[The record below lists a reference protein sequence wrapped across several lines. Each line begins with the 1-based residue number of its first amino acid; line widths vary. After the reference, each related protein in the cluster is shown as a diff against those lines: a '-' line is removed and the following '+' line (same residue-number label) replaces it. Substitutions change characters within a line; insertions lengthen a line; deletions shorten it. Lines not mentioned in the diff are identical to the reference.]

1 MIPDSVTHIQ
11 SGAFYECTGLEKL
24 VIPAS
29 VTNIEAATF
38 ENCNNLTIYCYRG
51 SAAAEQ
57 AIKNNIKYVYID
69 AIPDTPD
76 EPITPNTPDEPVTP
90 NTPDEPVTPNTPDE
104 PVTPNTPDTPDE
116 PIKVIAGD
124 IDGDGKVTAKDSL
137 KLQRIVIKLDK
148 TEIAL
153 AVADVNGDGRLDN
166 RDSLDILR
174 YSIGLNVN
182 SDVGKIVE
190 L

>member
-29 VTNIEAATF
+29 VTNIEAAAF

-51 SAAAEQ
+51 SAAAEH

-69 AIPDTPD
+69 AIPD
-76 EPITPNTPDEPVTP
+76 
-90 NTPDEPVTPNTPDE
+90 TPDE

-153 AVADVNGDGRLDN
+153 AAADVNGDGRLDN